1 MATSSVTSG
10 EARTAHS
17 RSWLARELLPRAS
30 WTLVAALGS
39 IVFVTPLVWMIT
51 TSIKPRWEQL
61 VMPPKWIPSAIVWAN
76 YTESWASRPF
86 PLWYRNTLILVVGNV
101 IGGILSSSLVAY
113 GFARLQFRGRNL
125 LFLILLSTMMLP
137 GQVTIIPIYY
147 LFSRI
152 GWVDS
157 LKPLIVPNFFGV
169 PFYIFLL
176 RQFFMTIS
184 PELDNAAEID
194 GCSIFAIYWR
204 IILPLSKPAL
214 AVVAIYQFT
223 WSWNDFFGPLIYVN
237 TPIKFPI
244 ALGLRFFQGRW
255 DPQIGGTMAMTFVS
269 VIPVLLVFYVAQRSF
284 IQGIVIT
291 GVKG

>member
-1 MATSSVTSG
+1 MISTSV
-10 EARTAHS
+10 
-17 RSWLARELLPRAS
+17 
-30 WTLVAALGS
+30 
-39 IVFVTPLVWMIT
+39 
-51 TSIKPRWEQL
+51 KPRWEQMI
-61 VMPPKWIPSAIVWAN
+61 MPPKWIPSTIVWAN
-76 YTESWASRPF
+76 YIEPWLDRPF
-86 PLWYRNTLILVVGNV
+86 PLWYRNTLILVACNV
-101 IGGILSSSLVAY
+101 LGAILSSSIVAY
-113 GFARLQFRGRNL
+113 GFARVQFRGRNI

-137 GQVTIIPIYY
+137 GQVTVIPIYY

-157 LKPLIVPNFFGV
+157 LRPLIIPNFLAA
-169 PFYIFLL
+169 PFYVFLL

-194 GCSIFAIYWR
+194 GCGVFGVYWR
-204 IILPLSKPAL
+204 IILPLSRPAL
-214 AVVAIYQFT
+214 AVVAIDQFT

-237 TPIKFPI
+237 TPINFPV

-255 DPQIGGTMAMTFVS
+255 DPQIGQTMAMTFVS
-269 VIPVLLVFYVAQRSF
+269 VIPVLLVFYFAQRSF